1 MSKQPP
7 VQDKELPF
15 YPSELLQLALDDIAI
30 INQYKGYEIN
40 TNQFHKASK
49 TTCSVCLAGAVLAN
63 TLKFDRGTSI
73 DFVGEFKDKIGIDN
87 CIKLSFID
95 RLRRLSLI
103 YLYYDY
109 KERLF
114 RKGLTSKEFMLLT
127 KAFEKMQK
135 KLGDKPSKFYFKY
148 IKEFKDFEK
157 SHKFYSSIVEDIA
170 ELDKKILGRT

>member
-1 MSKQPP
+1 MGEPLVKD
-7 VQDKELPF
+7 VKLPD
-15 YPSELLQLALDDIAI
+15 YPSDLLQLALDDIAI

-40 TNQFHKASK
+40 TNKFHKASK

-73 DFVGEFKDKIGIDN
+73 DFLVELKDKIGIDN
-87 CIKLSFID
+87 CKKLGFID

-114 RKGLTSKEFMLLT
+114 CKGLTSKEFTLLT
-127 KAFEKMQK
+127 KAFKKMQK
-135 KLGDKPSKFYFKY
+135 KAGDKPSKFYFKY
-148 IKEFKDFEK
+148 IKDFKDFEK

-170 ELDKKILGRT
+170 ELDKEILGRT